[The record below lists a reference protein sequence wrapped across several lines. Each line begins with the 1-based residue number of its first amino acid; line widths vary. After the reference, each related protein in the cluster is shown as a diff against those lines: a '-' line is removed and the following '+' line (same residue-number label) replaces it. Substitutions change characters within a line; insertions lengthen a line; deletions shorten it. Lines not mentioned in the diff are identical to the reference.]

1 MKIST
6 GQFYDRAVLQMSER
20 QGELSKVQAQLAT
33 AKQIVKPSDEPDRA
47 GAVLRIKSVVDRQD
61 RHLESLVAA
70 KNRLG
75 TEEGVLTDA
84 GDLLARIKELAL
96 QAANG
101 TYDPGNRE
109 VIAIEIDGMREQLLS
124 LANARDTQQN
134 YLFAGARVQTRPFQ
148 QDTDG
153 KIVYLGDQT
162 RTEVAVGEHRDL
174 NMNRSGTDVFASLV
188 RPPEKPNDPPKTV
201 GFFEALQDLS
211 DTVRKGDEVDMQRG
225 LGEVD
230 QMIQS
235 IAYAVSEVGTDRRV
249 AEMQT
254 EMVEETQL
262 QMRAVLSNIEDLDY
276 AEAVTRMQKQVLA
289 LEAAQRSFAQISR
302 LSLFEYLG

>member
-6 GQFYDRAVLQMSER
+6 GQFFDRATHQMSER
-20 QGELSKVQAQLAT
+20 QGSLSKVQAQLAT

-47 GAVLRIKSVVDRQD
+47 SAVLRLKSVVDRQD
-61 RHLESLVAA
+61 RHLNSLVAA

-75 TEEGVLTDA
+75 AEEGVLTDA
-84 GDLLARIKELAL
+84 GDLLARIKELTL
-96 QAANG
+96 QAAND
-101 TYDPGNRE
+101 TYDAGNRE

-124 LANARDTQQN
+124 LANARDTQEN
-134 YLFAGARVQTRPFQ
+134 YLFSGGRVQIRPFQ
-148 QDTDG
+148 PNQAG
-153 KIVYLGDQT
+153 EIVYVGDQT
-162 RTEVAVGEHRDL
+162 RFEVAVGEHRDL
-174 NMNRSGTDVFASLV
+174 NLNRSGTDVFASLV
-188 RPPEKPNDPPKTV
+188 RAPAAPDEAPQVV
-201 GFFEALQDLS
+201 GFFESLQELS
-211 DTVRKGDEVDMQRG
+211 SAVRRGSQADMQRG
-225 LGEVD
+225 IGEVD
-230 QMIQS
+230 QMVQG

-262 QMRAVLSNIEDLDY
+262 QLRSVLSNIEDLDY

-302 LSLFEYLG
+302 LSLFEYLS

>member
-6 GQFYDRAVLQMSER
+6 GQFFDRAVLQMGDR
-20 QGELSKVQAQLAT
+20 QGDLSKVQAQLAT
-33 AKQIVKPSDEPDRA
+33 GKQIVKPSDEPDRA
-47 GAVLRIKSVVDRQD
+47 AAVLRIKSVVDRQD

-75 TEEGVLTDA
+75 VEEGVLTDA

-124 LANARDTQQN
+124 LANARDTQDN
-134 YLFAGARVQTRPFQ
+134 YLFAGTRTQTRPFQ
-148 QDTDG
+148 ADAQGT
-153 KIVYLGDQT
+153 IVYLGDQT
-162 RTEVAVGEHRDL
+162 RVEVAVGDHRDL
-174 NMNRSGTDVFASLV
+174 NMNRSGTDVFTSLE
-188 RPPEKPNDPPKTV
+188 RPPTEPDGPPQTI

-211 DTVRKGDEVDMQRG
+211 ETVRRGTEVDMQRG
-225 LGEVD
+225 LGELD
-230 QMIQS
+230 QMVQN

-262 QMRAVLSNIEDLDY
+262 QMRAVLSNVEDLDY

-302 LSLFEYLG
+302 LSLFEYLR